1 MKKILTISFLLL
13 YVTLSAGVNIL
24 IHTCGGESTA
34 LIATGTTED
43 PCGCNDENS
52 ADKCC
57 TTVLKTIQL
66 DDTQKTSVC
75 TACEPLTMHEALP
88 YIAGNEYSVN
98 DPLLFSQCVTSF
110 SPPPLDDLCIAH
122 SVFRI

>member
-43 PCGCNDENS
+43 PCGCDDENS

-57 TTVLKTIQL
+57 TTELKTLQV
-66 DDTQKTSVC
+66 DDAQKAAVC
-75 TACEPLTMHEALP
+75 TACEPLIVHEVLSF
-88 YIAGNEYSVN
+88 ISGNEYSVN
-98 DPLLFSQCVTSF
+98 DPLLFDQFVTSF